1 MPTTTETLDLSSTD
15 TSNANITNVGIEL
28 EYPVGGGDDYLF
40 YGNGSSSLRREV
52 GRNED
57 WVIPDTTIPVG
68 QMTGDHVGAEITSD
82 ILDLHSED
90 PFIWYEQ
97 SIAAAEAMGYP
108 FAATGYGYTNFGLH
122 HHLSEMTEEQ
132 ATAIEEFCAEP
143 WTRVFFCTSV
153 RPGSID
159 PWRHGGVGSQTTN
172 NIWAVCG
179 TARRASVEDQHYEFR
194 LPEPMP
200 VEQYELFLDF
210 LRRLDLF
217 GIDNAR
223 EFVAEKVVQKD
234 ERLAAIQQ
242 YQQLR
247 EENDDFPSQ
256 NGIEHRNSYNQEA
269 AEFLVELMGDA

>member
-28 EYPVGGGDDYLF
+28 EYPVGDLF
-40 YGNGSSSLRREV
+40 YGDDSSSLRREV
-52 GRNED
+52 GRSED

-82 ILDLHSED
+82 ILDLHSSD
-90 PFIWYEQ
+90 PLIWYRQ
-97 SIAAAEAMGYP
+97 SIERAEDMGYP

-122 HHLSEMTEEQ
+122 HHLSEMEQEQ
-132 ATAIEEFCAEP
+132 AAAIEEFCAEP

-153 RPGSID
+153 RQGSID
-159 PWRHGGVGSQTTN
+159 PWRHGGVSRQSHDERWG
-172 NIWAVCG
+172 VCG
-179 TARRASVEDQHYEFR
+179 TARRVSRDSQHYEFR

-210 LRRLDLF
+210 LRRVDLF

-234 ERLAAIQQ
+234 GRLAAIQQ

-247 EENDDFPSQ
+247 EENDDFPMQ
-256 NGIEHRNSYNQEA
+256 NGIDHRNEYDQRA